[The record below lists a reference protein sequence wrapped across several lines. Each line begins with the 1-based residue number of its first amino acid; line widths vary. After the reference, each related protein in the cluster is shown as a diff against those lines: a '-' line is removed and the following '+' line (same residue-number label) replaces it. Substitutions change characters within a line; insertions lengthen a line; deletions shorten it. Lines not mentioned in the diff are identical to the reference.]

1 MPFAS
6 RRGDLCTGHDD
17 CSARPAS
24 EGSVDVQLNDRP
36 ALRADDALVPHS
48 GGAHGRHASRVKQG
62 SSSVTINDQPAA
74 RVGDPVDCG
83 GTLQTGSPDV
93 LIGD

>member
-17 CSARPAS
+17 CAGRPAS
-24 EGSVDVQLNDRP
+24 QGSVDVQLNDKP
-36 ALRADDALVPHS
+36 ALRAADALVPHGS
-48 GGAHGRHASRVKQG
+48 AAHARHASKVAQG
-62 SSSVTINDQPAA
+62 SSSVTINDRPAA

-83 GTLQTGSPDV
+83 GALQTGSPDV